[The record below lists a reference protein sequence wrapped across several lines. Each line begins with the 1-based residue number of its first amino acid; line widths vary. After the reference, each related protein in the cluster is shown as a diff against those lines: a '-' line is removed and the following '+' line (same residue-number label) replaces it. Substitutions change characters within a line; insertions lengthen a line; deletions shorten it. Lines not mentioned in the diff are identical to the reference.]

1 MVGNIIDLTDDFNK
15 GTIKQSITEIP
26 NKLLDGAFEAIM
38 EAAYL
43 MKGHAQILVHV
54 DWGNLRDNIRV
65 ERGGEQKRWRQVRVR
80 AGGYPM
86 ALGPRAGET
95 CDYAAIVEAKYPYM
109 KPAWNLVSGQVDEI
123 IRRKCL
129 EHVQEVESA
138 GVLRFPQ

>member
-1 MVGNIIDLTDDFNK
+1 METLDLTEDFNK
-15 GTIKQSITEIP
+15 GVIKQSITTIP

-43 MKGHAQILVHV
+43 MKGHAQVGVRV
-54 DWGNLRDNIRV
+54 DYGNLRDNIRV
-65 ERGGEQKRWRQVRVR
+65 ERGGERLHWRQVRVR
-80 AGGYPM
+80 AGGYPL
-86 ALGPRAGET
+86 ARGPRAGKL

-109 KPAWNLVSGQVDEI
+109 QPAWDQVSSQVETI

-129 EHVQEVESA
+129 EHVHEVEAA